1 MALVTS
7 LVCTAVA
14 SAAWITSGTGFAYSE
29 ANTAPAGNVPSA
41 SASGQNVTVSWSASS
56 FPGGGAVSG
65 YVVTRYNP
73 SDQAQTVL
81 SNCDGTISGLS
92 CTENSVPAGTW
103 RYTITPKHSNW
114 TGPESAKSTAVTVI
128 APTLRVATGTYTG
141 NGVDN
146 RTITDPGFQPDV
158 IVVKA
163 ETAQIGVM
171 RTSSMTG
178 DNAKALTG
186 ATALAANLV
195 QSLTATGFTI
205 GTDAKVN
212 TNGTIYHWTAYKA
225 GAGALKVGSYTGNGG
240 ASQAVTGAG
249 FSPEYAAVLGANA
262 QRASQRFT
270 GMTRG
275 FQFDADTGTTTRVT
289 SLDADG
295 FSVGNSAEVNT
306 NAIVYH
312 YIAFNDVGGAID
324 VGSYSG
330 TGGDNRNITGVGFQP
345 DNLMVRAGDTA
356 TARLGNARP
365 AALAGD
371 NSLRFSNLGK
381 VTNNVQA
388 LQSDG
393 FQVGTDGA
401 VNANSATYHYIAFK
415 NTAGGCS
422 LPSTSTLS
430 ASADSWI
437 NQASPTATAGND
449 SVLKVTSK
457 SGSENTRAVVQFT
470 MPSLPAG
477 CTVTSATLRLNNKSP
492 DRGTHPRSPAE
503 LRLLDGSRRDVDQS
517 AGHHRN
523 SSHCRHTLGRGLH
536 GVDGDHPSPG
546 HLRRHEL
553 RLQDQGRNRE
563 RGGQPGAAVR
573 QQGEQ
578 LQPPRADRHLR
589 LSMVA
594 SQHRPALGP
603 PVDL

>member
-1 MALVTS
+1 MALVTF
-7 LVCTAVA
+7 LVCTGVA
-14 SAAWITSGTGFAYSE
+14 AAAWVASGTGFAYSE
-29 ANTAPAGNVPSA
+29 ANTAPAGNVPTA
-41 SASGQNVTVSWSASS
+41 SVSDQNVTVSWSASS

-81 SNCDGTISGLS
+81 SSCSGTISGLS
-92 CTENSVPAGTW
+92 CTENAVPAGTW
-103 RYTITPKHSNW
+103 RYTVTPKHSNW
-114 TGPESAKSTAVTVI
+114 TGPESAKSTAVTVTV
-128 APTLRVATGTYTG
+128 PTLRVATGTYTG

-146 RTITDPGFQPDV
+146 RAISNPGFQPDV

-171 RTSSMTG
+171 RTSTMTG

-225 GAGALKVGSYTGNGG
+225 GTGALKVGSYTGNGG

-262 QRASQRFT
+262 QRATQRFS

-312 YIAFNDVGGAID
+312 YIAFNDVDGAID

-330 TGGDNRNITGVGFQP
+330 TGADNRNITGVGFQP
-345 DNLMVRAGDTA
+345 DYVMLRSGDTT
-356 TARLGNARP
+356 TARLGRARP

-371 NSLRFSNLGK
+371 NTLSFSNLAN
-381 VTNNVQA
+381 VANNVQA
-388 LQSDG
+388 LQSSG

-401 VNANSATYHYIAFK
+401 VNASGPTYHYIAFK

-437 NQASPTATAGND
+437 NQASPSATAGSD

-457 SGSENTRAVVQFT
+457 SGNANTRALVQFT
-470 MPSLPAG
+470 MPTQPSRMHRHLGHAPAQQQG
-477 CTVTSATLRLNNKSP
+477 P
-492 DRGTHPRSPAE
+492 GRGTYP
-503 LRLLDGSRRDVDQS
+503 
-517 AGHHRN
+517 
-523 SSHCRHTLGRGLH
+523 
-536 GVDGDHPSPG
+536 
-546 HLRRHEL
+546 
-553 RLQDQGRNRE
+553 
-563 RGGQPGAAVR
+563 
-573 QQGEQ
+573 
-578 LQPPRADRHLR
+578 
-589 LSMVA
+589 
-594 SQHRPALGP
+594 
-603 PVDL
+603 